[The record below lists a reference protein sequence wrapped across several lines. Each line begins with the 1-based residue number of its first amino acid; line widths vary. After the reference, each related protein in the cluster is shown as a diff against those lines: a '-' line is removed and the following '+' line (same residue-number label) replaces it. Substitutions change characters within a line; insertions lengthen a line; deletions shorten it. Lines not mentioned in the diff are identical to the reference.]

1 MVLFSSMEFIFR
13 FLPVFMIV
21 YWITP
26 SRYKSA
32 VLFGGSILFYASG
45 EGLLVL
51 VLLFTTLA
59 NYLVGAVNWDKPGRR
74 RSKGLKAQRRQYTLA
89 MVGLDVAIL
98 VGFKLLSAFVR
109 PSLLPIGISFYIF
122 KMISFQMDIYWDRLE
137 EQPGFM
143 DTAAYFT
150 MFPQLTQGPI
160 MRFQEGR
167 FYQEGRRVT
176 LRQVESGLVYFVMGL
191 GMKVLLADR
200 IGLLWN
206 DISRVGYDSI
216 STPLAWMGAFAY
228 SFQLYFDF
236 WGYSLMAG
244 GLGMML
250 GFRFIENF
258 DHPYA
263 ANGIADFYRR
273 WHKTLGA
280 WFRDYIYIPLGGSRE
295 GALSTM
301 GNLMIVWLLTG
312 FWHGSSWN
320 FILWGL
326 VLGALIVVEKF
337 IFRWFINH
345 IPFLGTIFVWILIP
359 LTWVIFAI
367 TDLKSL
373 VLYFTRLFPFFGGAV
388 TVYSFDFVDY
398 LKDYWPLFV
407 SSILLCIPSTFNM
420 IVNFRKSRAAIIVLT
435 VVFWISVYFINS
447 SAANTFMYF
456 KF

>member
-89 MVGLDVAIL
+89 VVGLDVAIL

-236 WGYSLMAG
+236 WG
-244 GLGMML
+244 
-250 GFRFIENF
+250 
-258 DHPYA
+258 
-263 ANGIADFYRR
+263 
-273 WHKTLGA
+273 
-280 WFRDYIYIPLGGSRE
+280 
-295 GALSTM
+295 
-301 GNLMIVWLLTG
+301 
-312 FWHGSSWN
+312 
-320 FILWGL
+320 
-326 VLGALIVVEKF
+326 
-337 IFRWFINH
+337 
-345 IPFLGTIFVWILIP
+345 
-359 LTWVIFAI
+359 
-367 TDLKSL
+367 
-373 VLYFTRLFPFFGGAV
+373 
-388 TVYSFDFVDY
+388 
-398 LKDYWPLFV
+398 
-407 SSILLCIPSTFNM
+407 
-420 IVNFRKSRAAIIVLT
+420 
-435 VVFWISVYFINS
+435 
-447 SAANTFMYF
+447 
-456 KF
+456 

>member
-13 FLPVFMIV
+13 FMPVFMIV

-26 SRYKSA
+26 ARYKNA
-32 VLFGGSILFYASG
+32 VLFGGSIVFYASG

-51 VLLFTTLA
+51 VLLAATLV
-59 NYLVGAVNWDKPGRR
+59 NYLIGAVNWDTPGRR
-74 RSKGLKAQRRQYTLA
+74 RSKALKAQRHQYA
-89 MVGLDVAIL
+89 MAAVGLDAAIL
-98 VGFKLLSAFVR
+98 VVFKILAAAVNS
-109 PSLLPIGISFYIF
+109 SLLPLGISFYIF
-122 KMISFQMDIYWDRLE
+122 KMISFQLDIYWDRLE
-137 EQPGFM
+137 EQPSFL

-150 MFPQLTQGPI
+150 MFPQITQGPI
-160 MRFQEGR
+160 MRFKEGR
-167 FYQEGRRVT
+167 FYKEGRRVT
-176 LRQVESGLVYFVMGL
+176 PRQVESGLVYFVLGL

-206 DISRVGYDSI
+206 DITRVGYDSI
-216 STPLAWMGAFAY
+216 STPLAWMGAFAF

-263 ANGIADFYRR
+263 ASGIADFYRR
-273 WHKTLGA
+273 WHKTLGF

-295 GALSTM
+295 GVLSTIS
-301 GNLMIVWLLTG
+301 NLMIVWLLTG
-312 FWHGSSWN
+312 FWHGSSVN

-326 VLGALIVVEKF
+326 VLGVLIILEKF
-337 IFRWFINH
+337 VFKWFLDH
-345 IPFLGTIFVWILIP
+345 IPFLGTVVVWILIP

-367 TDLKSL
+367 TDLKAL
-373 VLYFTRLFPFFGGAV
+373 GVYFTRLFPFFGQEAV
-388 TVYSFDFVDY
+388 VYGGDFVDY
-398 LKDYWPLFV
+398 LKTYWPLFTASV
-407 SSILLCIPSTFNM
+407 LLCIPATFNM
-420 IVNFRKSRAAIIVLT
+420 IVNFRKSRFAIVVLT
-435 VVFWISVYFINS
+435 VVFWISVYYVNS

>member
-1 MVLFSSMEFIFR
+1 
-13 FLPVFMIV
+13 
-21 YWITP
+21 
-26 SRYKSA
+26 
-32 VLFGGSILFYASG
+32 
-45 EGLLVL
+45 
-51 VLLFTTLA
+51 
-59 NYLVGAVNWDKPGRR
+59 
-74 RSKGLKAQRRQYTLA
+74 
-89 MVGLDVAIL
+89 MVGVDTAIL
-98 VGFKLLSAFVR
+98 VGFKILAAFVR
-109 PSLLPIGISFYIF
+109 PGLLPIGISFYIF

-160 MRFQEGR
+160 MRYKEGR
-167 FYQEGRRVT
+167 FYQDGRRVT

-326 VLGALIVVEKF
+326 VLGVLIVMEKF
-337 IFRWFINH
+337 IFRWFIDH
-345 IPFLGTIFVWILIP
+345 IPFLGTILVWILIP

-407 SSILLCIPSTFNM
+407 SSILLCVPSTFNM

-447 SAANTFMYF
+447 SAANAFMYF

>member
-74 RSKGLKAQRRQYTLA
+74 RSKGLKAQRRQYALA
-89 MVGLDVAIL
+89 AVGLDTAIL
-98 VGFKLLSAFVR
+98 VGFKLLAAFVR
-109 PSLLPIGISFYIF
+109 ADLLPIGISFYIF
-122 KMISFQMDIYWDRLE
+122 KMISFQLDIYWDRLE

-160 MRFQEGR
+160 MRYQEGR

-326 VLGALIVVEKF
+326 VLGMLIVMEKF
-337 IFRWFINH
+337 IFHWFLDH
-345 IPFLGTIFVWILIP
+345 IPFLGTVVVWILIP

-373 VLYFTRLFPFFGGAV
+373 ALYFTRLFPFFGGAV
-388 TVYSFDFVDY
+388 TVYSGDFIDY

-407 SSILLCIPSTFNM
+407 SSVLLCVPATFNL